1 MGIQWIL
8 FIQNECSFHHNSQ
21 MNAENVV
28 KEFSQPHIGGGKKKL
43 MNDIE
48 AILGYCHVF
57 GTQS

>member
-1 MGIQWIL
+1 
-8 FIQNECSFHHNSQ
+8 

-28 KEFSQPHIGGGKKKL
+28 KDFSQSHIGGGEKKL

-48 AILGYCHVF
+48 VIFGYSRVF